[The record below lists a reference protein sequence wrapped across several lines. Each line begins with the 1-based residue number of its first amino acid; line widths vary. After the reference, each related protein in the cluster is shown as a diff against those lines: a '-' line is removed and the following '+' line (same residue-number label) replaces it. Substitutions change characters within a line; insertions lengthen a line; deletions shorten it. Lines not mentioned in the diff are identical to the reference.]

1 MIEVHAPKP
10 QGYRML
16 LNQAREKLWEQIVVV
31 IPIVAYLLLFKVVIL
46 GLPLDLNF
54 SIVVGIVCVI
64 VGLVFFMDGLRF
76 GIMPL
81 GESLGTLLPRH
92 LPQKVIL
99 AVAWVLGMGVTF
111 AEPAIGALQTL
122 GSLVSCNQ
130 APYLHLLLNV
140 WTLQLILAIGT
151 GVGLAAVVGILRLLR
166 DWSIKP
172 VIYISVALT
181 LGLSI
186 IVKYFSN
193 VSEIIGLAW
202 DCGAVTTGPVT
213 VPVVIALG
221 IGLAQS
227 SGREESPLAGF
238 GIVTLAS
245 LYPIKTV
252 LLLGLYLG
260 RVYTREQIIEA
271 HCIDTE
277 AVELTP
283 DMIGIDTAGPDAA
296 WYEHSPYNE
305 VVLGV
310 RAVVPLMG
318 FLLYLNHYIQR
329 KEAIKRGDLDLGSS
343 MLVELGSFPK
353 RGGDY
358 QKVCANS
365 PDDALSATPERR
377 GQTSEI
383 SEWTI
388 EPGLELPS
396 PLVDSTEEP
405 PMDLP
410 RQGSRSM
417 DFEDRDQSLAA
428 VKFKD
433 SSQDDS
439 EVPRSGK
446 QETRSKRERTKLRR
460 WSLPDVLDVRNSRR
474 QKYKEFQRVH
484 ARRSSTDDSFEIEFD
499 ADDEQYGNDMQKPVQ
514 EWTVY
519 GLWALLAGLL
529 LFNEGLTYGLNRMGS
544 ETGMMIPAAFAKV
557 SYLPDTPRYG
567 YATGVLISI
576 CFAFI
581 LGIGATLA
589 EPALRVLGE
598 KVEELTNGSM
608 RATLVVRSVA
618 AGVASGVSLGVI
630 KIIYSLDIMHFLMP
644 LYPIACILTYY
655 SREEVVNVA
664 WDSAGVTTSEV
675 TVPIVL
681 SLGLGVGNA
690 LNASDGFGIL
700 TLASIC
706 PIISVLTS
714 GLVVQL
720 RESQQGEY
728 HAVSTQGEL

>member
-460 WSLPDVLDVRNSRR
+460 WSLPAVLDVRNSRR

-514 EWTVY
+514 VEWASMEK
-519 GLWALLAGLL
+519 GMDCLWV
-529 LFNEGLTYGLNRMGS
+529 MG
-544 ETGMMIPAAFAKV
+544 TACGA
-557 SYLPDTPRYG
+557 
-567 YATGVLISI
+567 
-576 CFAFI
+576 
-581 LGIGATLA
+581 ATL
-589 EPALRVLGE
+589 
-598 KVEELTNGSM
+598 
-608 RATLVVRSVA
+608 
-618 AGVASGVSLGVI
+618 
-630 KIIYSLDIMHFLMP
+630 
-644 LYPIACILTYY
+644 
-655 SREEVVNVA
+655 
-664 WDSAGVTTSEV
+664 
-675 TVPIVL
+675 
-681 SLGLGVGNA
+681 
-690 LNASDGFGIL
+690 
-700 TLASIC
+700 
-706 PIISVLTS
+706 
-714 GLVVQL
+714 
-720 RESQQGEY
+720 
-728 HAVSTQGEL
+728 